1 MITLNSV
8 SLLRNGNLLLED
20 ATATIH
26 SGQHV
31 GLIGAN
37 GAGKSSLM
45 ALLTQELQPD
55 KGGISIDCGR
65 GIAHMSQEIEVL
77 DRPAIDYVLD
87 GDQPFRYVECA
98 LKKAEMNQEHE
109 KIAELHEQ
117 YLQVGGY
124 TARSRAEQLLVGLGF
139 SHQDVERNVRDFSG
153 GWRMR
158 LNLAR
163 TLMSPAD
170 ILLLDE
176 PTNHLDLDAIVW
188 LEGYLKKFKGSLV
201 VISHD
206 RDFLDAVT
214 DITIHI
220 EHKKLFRYQGG
231 YSAFEKLRAERL
243 TQQQAAYEK
252 QQQQKAHM
260 ERFVERFRAKATK
273 AKQAQSRLKALEKL
287 GDIAPAHYNSPFSF
301 EFPESEKQSS
311 PLLVLDKACL
321 GYGDNILLRASINIQ
336 PGSRIGLLGANGAGK
351 STFIKSLAG
360 KVPLIS
366 GQRQPGEHLKV
377 GYFSQHQLES
387 LDSQASPLLHLQR
400 LSPSAREQELR
411 NFLGSFGF
419 HGEKALETI
428 EGFSGGEKA
437 RLALAV
443 IAWQKP
449 NLLLL
454 DEPTNHL
461 DLEMRYALT
470 VALQSF
476 SGAMI
481 LVSHDRNLIRNTTDQ
496 LLLVHDG
503 KLDAFSGD
511 LDDYSDWLT
520 QLRSAERSFCKKANE
535 PAENSAQ
542 AKKEQKRLEAE
553 KRKVLR
559 PLKLKIDKMEKKVD
573 DTLAK
578 LSKIE
583 TMLANPEMYE
593 GDSKDKLKELLEQQV
608 FLKKELSD
616 AEESWMDLQEEWES
630 LANNL

>member
-1 MITLNSV
+1 MITLNSI
-8 SLLRNGNLLLED
+8 SLLRKGKLLLED
-20 ATATIH
+20 ANVIIH

-31 GLIGAN
+31 GLVGAN
-37 GAGKSSLM
+37 GAGKSSLL
-45 ALLTQELQPD
+45 ALFTHELQLD
-55 KGGISIDCGR
+55 TGDLSIDVGR
-65 GIAHMSQEIEVL
+65 GMSHMSQDILAL
-77 DRPAIDYVLD
+77 DRQAIEYVLD
-87 GDQPFRYVECA
+87 GDEQLRAVEETMVQ
-98 LKKAEMNQEHE
+98 AEKNQ
-109 KIAELHEQ
+109 AHEQ
-117 YLQVGGY
+117 IAGLHDQYLLADGY

-139 SHQDVERNVRDFSG
+139 HHQDMEKNVRDFSG

-163 TLMSPAD
+163 TLMCPAD

-188 LEGYLKKFKGSLV
+188 LERFLKRFQGTLI

-214 DITIHI
+214 DTTLHI
-220 EHKKLFRYQGG
+220 EQKKLHKYRGG

-243 TQQQAAYEK
+243 AQQQVLYEK

-260 ERFVERFRAKATK
+260 EHFVERFRAKATK
-273 AKQAQSRLKALEKL
+273 AKQAQSRLKALERL
-287 GDIAPAHYNSPFSF
+287 DEIAPAHTDSPFSF
-301 EFPESEKQSS
+301 SFPEADKISS
-311 PLLVLDKACL
+311 PLLTLDRACL
-321 GYGDNILLRASINIQ
+321 GYGNNAMLKAKMNIQ
-336 PGSRIGLLGANGAGK
+336 PSTRIGLLGGNGAGK
-351 STFIKSLAG
+351 STLIKSLAG
-360 KVPLIS
+360 DVPLIS
-366 GQRQPGEHLKV
+366 GERQQGEHLRI
-377 GYFSQHQLES
+377 GYFAQHQLES
-387 LDSQASPLLHLQR
+387 LDSSASPLLHLQR
-400 LSPSAREQELR
+400 LSPNAREQELR
-411 NFLGSFGF
+411 NFLGGFGF
-419 HGEKALETI
+419 LGDKAMEVI

-481 LVSHDRNLIRNTTDQ
+481 LVSHDRNLIRNTTDE

-503 KLDAFSGD
+503 KLEVFSGD

-520 QLRSAERSFCKKANE
+520 QQKAQE
-535 PAENSAQ
+535 KSLDASVREVSQHSAQ

-553 KRKVLR
+553 RRKVLR
-559 PLKLKIDKMEKKVD
+559 PLKLKIEKVEKQVD
-573 DTLAK
+573 SYQVQLVNVEEKLAAP
-578 LSKIE
+578 SI
-583 TMLANPEMYE
+583 YE
-593 GDSKDKLKELLEQQV
+593 EHNKFQLKELLGQQTA
-608 FLKKELSD
+608 LKKQLLD
-616 AEESWMDLQEEWES
+616 AEDLWMELQEEWEMAS
-630 LANNL
+630 VS